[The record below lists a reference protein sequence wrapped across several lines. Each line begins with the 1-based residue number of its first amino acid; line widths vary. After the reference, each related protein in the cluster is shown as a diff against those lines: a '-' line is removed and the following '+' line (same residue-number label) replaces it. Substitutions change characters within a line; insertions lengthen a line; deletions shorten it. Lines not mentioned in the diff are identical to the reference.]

1 MSGGHGRGRDTGTL
15 ACERWIEAASADL
28 DGELSPVEAAALQA
42 HLDGCTACR
51 HEAEQLRI
59 LHRGVRLRPAEAVPD
74 LSARILAVA
83 NPPRAGHG
91 EWIRLSL
98 LVVALTEVVLAVPP
112 LLGRTGGTAVHTAR
126 HLGSLELAFA
136 LGLVYVAWRPV
147 RAFGLLPMAGAL
159 ALAFTTTAFF
169 DVALGRAPAAGEA
182 HHVLDIVGV
191 ALLWL
196 LAGAPRPW
204 GRRGSGP
211 VGHGRPRDRLGL
223 RTEPQDAPGDVR
235 PDAS

>member
-1 MSGGHGRGRDTGTL
+1 MS
-15 ACERWIEAASADL
+15 CERWIEAASSEL
-28 DGELSPVEAAALQA
+28 DGELSPAEAASLRV
-42 HLDGCTACR
+42 HLDGCAACR
-51 HEAEQLRI
+51 YEAAQLRT
-59 LHRGVRLRPAEAVPD
+59 LHRAMRLRPAEAVPD

-83 NPPRAGHG
+83 NAPRAGHG

-98 LVVALTEVVLAVPP
+98 LVVALTEAVLAVPS

-159 ALAFTTTAFF
+159 ALAFTTTAVI
-169 DVALGRAPAAGEA
+169 DVSVGRAPAAGEA
-182 HHVLDIVGV
+182 HHVLDIVGL

-204 GRRGSGP
+204 GRRTSGP
-211 VGHGRPRDRLGL
+211 VGHGRLRVRVRPGL
-223 RTEPQDAPGDVR
+223 RAAPPGAADEVWS
-235 PDAS
+235 DAS